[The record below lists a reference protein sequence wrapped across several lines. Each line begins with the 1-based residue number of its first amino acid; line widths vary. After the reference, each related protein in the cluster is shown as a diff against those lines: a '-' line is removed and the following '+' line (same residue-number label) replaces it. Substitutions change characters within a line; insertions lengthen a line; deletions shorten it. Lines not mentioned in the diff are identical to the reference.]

1 MSGDEPQLHGGVA
14 EYGKVCALRG
24 DHVGALLHY
33 RAAMSMA
40 IVQQTPPVVIRHYME
55 CALESLEQMGA
66 YDEVLAY
73 CDRAI
78 EHYAD
83 HPPDSALAQFDLSTF
98 HQRRGV
104 VLLRRG
110 ARDEAAGAFDVACA
124 IAHQAEAELPLAET
138 LLRWI
143 RSRLTI
149 TAERLSAE
157 QARWRYCA
165 VRQETVRPA
174 RAVPLPGHGG
184 TMSSPVGNQR
194 RET

>member
-1 MSGDEPQLHGGVA
+1 MSVDEPRLHGGVA

-24 DHVGALLHY
+24 DHVAALLHY

-40 IVQQTPPVVIRHYME
+40 IGQETPPVVIRHYME

-66 YDEVLAY
+66 YDDVLAY
-73 CDRAI
+73 CDRAVG
-78 EHYAD
+78 HYRD
-83 HPPDSALAQFDLSTF
+83 HPPDSALAQLDLATI

-110 ARDEAAGAFDVACA
+110 ARDEAADAFDVACA
-124 IAHQAEAELPLAET
+124 TAHQAGAALPLAET

-157 QARWRYCA
+157 QRRCRYCA
-165 VRQETVRPA
+165 VRPETVRRA
-174 RAVPLPGHGG
+174 RAVPLPGHGD
-184 TMSSPVGNQR
+184 TMSSPVLNQQ
-194 RET
+194 REG